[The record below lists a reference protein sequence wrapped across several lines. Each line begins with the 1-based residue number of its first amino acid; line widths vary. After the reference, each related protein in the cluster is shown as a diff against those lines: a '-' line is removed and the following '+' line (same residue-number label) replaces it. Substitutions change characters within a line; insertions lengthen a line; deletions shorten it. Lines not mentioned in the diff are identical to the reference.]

1 MIWNKSKKE
10 NVKRAE
16 TKKLTTGYTVLLIPN
31 SSDAARTIEISFDR
45 ILQIITGAVAVALI
59 VVSLVISMMVH
70 NHKLKNTIE
79 ETRAGMTELTQTNS
93 ELEDEIATLNEQIET
108 DREVFSKIEDTI
120 SKKEEEVA
128 ASAQEAAIPTE
139 IPIKNANAVLVED
152 PYADSEGG
160 ATMGLVFSTVKGAL
174 VVASGDGVAIHVD
187 SDDEN
192 PYYTRGI
199 VVDHGNG
206 YITYYRLNG
215 EVSVEEGAHVL
226 RGDVMAVLDED
237 GYVAYE
243 TKKDGE
249 FVDPTQLLSKE
260 NN

>member
-1 MIWNKSKKE
+1 MIWNKTKKE

-16 TKKLTTGYTVLLIPN
+16 TKKLTTGFTVLLIPN
-31 SSDAARTIEISFDR
+31 SSDAAKTIEISFDR
-45 ILQIITGAVAVALI
+45 ILQVFTAAVAVAI
-59 VVSLVISMMVH
+59 IIIGLVISMMVH
-70 NHKLKNTIE
+70 NHKLKKTIE
-79 ETRAGMTELTQTNS
+79 EARADVTELTETNTA
-93 ELEDEIATLNEQIET
+93 LEDKITSLNEQIDA

-128 ASAQEAAIPTE
+128 ALSEEAAIPGE
-139 IPIKNANAVLVED
+139 VPIKNADAILVED

-174 VVASGDGVAIHVD
+174 VVAAGDGEVIHVD
-187 SDDEN
+187 SDEEN
-192 PYYTRGI
+192 PFYKKGI

-215 EVSVEEGAHVL
+215 EVSVEEGARVS
-226 RGDVMAVLDED
+226 RQDVMAVLDND

-243 TKKDGE
+243 VKKDGE
-249 FVDPTQLLSKE
+249 FV
-260 NN
+260 